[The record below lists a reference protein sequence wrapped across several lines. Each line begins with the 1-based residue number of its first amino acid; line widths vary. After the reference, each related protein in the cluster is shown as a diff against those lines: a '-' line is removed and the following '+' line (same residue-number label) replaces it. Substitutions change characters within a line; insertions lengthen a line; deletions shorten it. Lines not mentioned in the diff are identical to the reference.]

1 LQDVTQAKRGRSTG
15 AAPRCDHRGQ
25 SKEHAMPPFHCPR
38 AVAVLLALSV
48 ALPALAQQDPPRRL
62 ERLRALKA
70 QGLAVGADTDTASRA
85 APAGTRVVRDVA
97 YGPDPA
103 QRFDVYVPA
112 TLAASHA
119 PLPVIFFVHGGAWA
133 FGDKTNSQVVEPKV
147 AHWIAQ
153 GYLVISA
160 DYRML
165 PTPVAQQA
173 DDVAAAIAFAQSHAA
188 SWGGDPKRFILM
200 GHSAGAHLVALI
212 SAGARTA
219 STPQP
224 WRGSVLLDSAALDV
238 PALMNERH
246 LGLYDRA
253 FGDDPRQWTAVSPMA
268 QLAPGTPP
276 MLAVCSSRRRE
287 SCGRADRFAAKA
299 TGLGGQARVLR
310 EDLSHMQI
318 NATLGAASDYTAQ
331 VDAFLQSVR

>member
-1 LQDVTQAKRGRSTG
+1 MSPLR
-15 AAPRCDHRGQ
+15 
-25 SKEHAMPPFHCPR
+25 CPR
-38 AVAVLLALSV
+38 AVALLLALSV
-48 ALPALAQQDPPRRL
+48 ALPALAQPQSASAPQRF
-62 ERLRALKA
+62 ERLRQWKGE
-70 QGLAVGADTDTASRA
+70 GLADGADSDTAARA

-103 QRFDVYVPA
+103 QRFDVYVPTRPA
-112 TLAASHA
+112 AGAAS
-119 PLPVIFFVHGGAWA
+119 LPVIFFVHGGAWA
-133 FGDKTNSQVVEPKV
+133 NGDKTNSRVLEPKV
-147 AHWIAQ
+147 GHWADQ
-153 GYLVISA
+153 GYIVVSA
-160 DYRML
+160 NYRLL

-173 DDVAAAIAFAQSHAA
+173 DDVAAAIAFAQSRAA

-212 SAGARTA
+212 SAGAHTA
-219 STPQP
+219 TTPQP

-238 PALMNERH
+238 PALMNDRH
-246 LGLYDRA
+246 LRLYDRA
-253 FGDDPRQWTAVSPMA
+253 FGADPQQWTAVSPIA
-268 QLAPGTPP
+268 QLARGTPP

-299 TGLGGQARVLR
+299 TGLGGQVHVLR

>member
-1 LQDVTQAKRGRSTG
+1 M
-15 AAPRCDHRGQ
+15 PRIR
-25 SKEHAMPPFHCPR
+25 CPR

-48 ALPALAQQDPPRRL
+48 ALPALAQQESPRRL

-70 QGLAVGADTDTASRA
+70 EGLADGAEPDRASRA

-97 YGPDPA
+97 YGPDAA

-112 TLAASHA
+112 KPATGLA
-119 PLPVIFFVHGGAWA
+119 PLPVVFFVHGGAWT

-147 AHWIAQ
+147 AHWVAQ
-153 GYLVISA
+153 GYIVISA

-188 SWGGDPKRFILM
+188 SWGGDPRRFILM

-212 SAGARTA
+212 SAGAHTA
-219 STPQP
+219 ATPQP

-238 PALMNERH
+238 PALMNARH

-253 FGDDPRQWTAVSPMA
+253 FGADPVQWTAVSPMA
-268 QLAPGTPP
+268 QLASGTPP

-299 TGLGGQARVLR
+299 TGLGGQVRVLR
-310 EDLSHMQI
+310 EDLTHLQI